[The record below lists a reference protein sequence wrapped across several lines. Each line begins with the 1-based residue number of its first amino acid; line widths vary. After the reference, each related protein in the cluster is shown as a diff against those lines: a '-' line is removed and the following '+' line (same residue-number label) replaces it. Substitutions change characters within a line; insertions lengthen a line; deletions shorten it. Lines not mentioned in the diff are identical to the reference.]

1 MADEDLDRPRIPML
15 VYAVIGVLALIG
27 LFSISGM
34 IFGFVFWLVRT
45 LVFVALAVV
54 AFYILKAIVWGRSS
68 TRTKI

>member
-1 MADEDLDRPRIPML
+1 MPDQDLERPRIPMV
-15 VYAVIGVLALIG
+15 VYAVIGVLAIIG

-54 AFYILKAIVWGRSS
+54 AFYILKAVFFGRSRS
-68 TRTKI
+68 KI